1 MQKMYFKVITLLLL
15 CVGIIINCKAQ
26 VKTKIFKEEIPTQ
39 LIPINKMLIP
49 EKVISAPLKFTQL
62 LNKT

>member
-1 MQKMYFKVITLLLL
+1 MYFKVITLLLL

-49 EKVISAPLKFTQL
+49 EKVISAQFWRRHIFPLSET
-62 LNKT
+62 